1 MFACAKFRSA
11 IPATNR
17 KDTMSLE
24 QALAENTATLKQL
37 IAVLQSGNVISGE
50 MISTDG
56 PGDGTTATSGETTAK
71 GTRKPRAAKADTVA
85 VDQTTQPGYL
95 REGDAPGTR
104 YWHIEKHNT
113 IYLEEP
119 GGQPCSISG
128 AVIVS
133 GAEYDRLKAEYAA
146 KFPTSAAAANA
157 PAATPSATP
166 ASTASPAS
174 SAALDGPA
182 IIEKCKA
189 VHGKFGND
197 GLKEILDKFKV
208 TRVPELVAKT
218 AEFAAIAAALDAKIN
233 PPAAFDSFA

>member
-37 IAVLQSGNVISGE
+37 IAVMQSNNLELISVVKADLGE
-50 MISTDG
+50 G
-56 PGDGTTATSGETTAK
+56 ADGTTATSGETTAK
-71 GTRKPRAAKADTVA
+71 GTRKPRAAKTDTVA

-95 REGDAPGTR
+95 RQGDAPGTR

-113 IYLEEP
+113 VYLEAP
-119 GGQPCSISG
+119 GAQPCSISG

-133 GAEYDRLKAEYAA
+133 GAEFDRLKADYAA
-146 KFPTSAAAANA
+146 RFPTSAAAATA
-157 PAATPSATP
+157 PAATPSAGP
-166 ASTASPAS
+166 ASTASPAAS
-174 SAALDGPA
+174 PALDGPTIMA
-182 IIEKCKA
+182 KCKELHA
-189 VHGKFGND
+189 KLGND

-208 TRVPELVAKT
+208 TRVPELVAMT
-218 AEFAAIAAALDAKIN
+218 ASFGDIAAAIDAKMT
-233 PPAAFDSFA
+233 PAFDPFA